1 MPLVNIYLQ
10 HVWSDEII
18 KNISDDIHTVLVE
31 AFKIPQDDYN
41 HRVIKL
47 ESSCFIHSD
56 RKTER
61 YIFINIFI
69 FPGRSKEAKRK
80 LYSGVFEKLAHYGVK
95 ESDLIVVLNE
105 PSLENW
111 GMNGKP
117 GDEVNIGFNL
127 KV

>member
-10 HVWSDEII
+10 DVWSDEII
-18 KNISDDIHTVLVE
+18 KNISDDIHNVLVE

-41 HRVIKL
+41 HRIIKL
-47 ESSCFIHSD
+47 EPSCFIHSD
-56 RKTER
+56 RKSER

-69 FPGRSKEAKRK
+69 FPGRSKNAKRK
-80 LYSGVFEKLAHYGVK
+80 LYSHIFEKLVRYGIN
-95 ESDLIVVLNE
+95 ENDLIVVLNE

-117 GDEVNIGFNL
+117 GDEVDIGFNL

>member
-10 HVWSDEII
+10 NVWSDEII
-18 KNISDDIHTVLVE
+18 KNISDDIHSVLVE

-41 HRVIKL
+41 HRVMKL
-47 ESSCFIHSD
+47 EPSCFIHSG
-56 RKTER
+56 RKTGR
-61 YIFINIFI
+61 CIFINIFI

-80 LYSGVFEKLAHYGVK
+80 LYSGIFEKLARYGIH

-111 GMNGKP
+111 GIHGKP

-127 KV
+127 HV

>member
-10 HVWSDEII
+10 DVWSDEII
-18 KNISDDIHTVLVE
+18 KNISDDIHNVLVE

-41 HRVIKL
+41 HRIIKL
-47 ESSCFIHSD
+47 EPSYFIHSD
-56 RKTER
+56 RKSER

-69 FPGRSKEAKRK
+69 FPGRSKDAKRK
-80 LYSGVFEKLAHYGVK
+80 LYSNIFEKLVCYGIH
-95 ESDLIVVLNE
+95 ENDLIVVLNE

-117 GDEVNIGFNL
+117 GDEVDIGFNL